1 MHLIIKYDTAPGNN
15 PYLFLSQIKTPSVQI
30 ESKGKIPLYKL
41 TEIRSNIKLKQC
53 QWGLRTE
60 INIHP
65 IIHGTSPGVL
75 TYVLSIQETNALLVI
90 TTT

>member
-1 MHLIIKYDTAPGNN
+1 MHLIIEYDTAPGNN
-15 PYLFLSQIKTPSVQI
+15 PYLFLSRIKTPSVQI

-53 QWGLRTE
+53 QMGTQDRYQYTSNNPWG
-60 INIHP
+60 
-65 IIHGTSPGVL
+65 SPGVL
-75 TYVLSIQETNALLVI
+75 TYVLRIQETNALLVI

>member
-53 QWGLRTE
+53 QRGLRTE

-65 IIHGTSPGVL
+65 NNPWDFPGHVN
-75 TYVLSIQETNALLVI
+75 VCFEHSGN
-90 TTT
+90 